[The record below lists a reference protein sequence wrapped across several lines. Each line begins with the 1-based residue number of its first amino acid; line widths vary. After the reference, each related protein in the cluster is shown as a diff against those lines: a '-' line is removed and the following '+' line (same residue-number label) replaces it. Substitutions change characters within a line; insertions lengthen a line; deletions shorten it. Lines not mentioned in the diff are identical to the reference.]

1 MNTLNFILVTAFA
14 VLSIGCED
22 ANHSDIPSESR
33 GDIIETDFANFR
45 DTISLGQSLSDSIA
59 ILYYDTCN
67 ERSYFKVIK
76 VTEFEYNFEL
86 WDVRERKGSCLLPLI
101 RSKAYFNFTPNKK
114 GKYTLRLIDARE
126 TITKTLVVN

>member
-1 MNTLNFILVTAFA
+1 MKTILFFFVSIVAVVTF
-14 VLSIGCED
+14 GCE
-22 ANHSDIPSESR
+22 NTSNSDIPSER
-33 GDIIETDFANFR
+33 RWDITETQFANFR
-45 DTISLGQSLSDSIA
+45 DTINLGQSLSDSIA

-101 RSKAYFNFTPNKK
+101 HSKAYFNFTPTQK
-114 GKYTLRLIDARE
+114 GTYTLHLKDIRE
-126 TITKTLVVN
+126 TISKTFVVN

>member
-1 MNTLNFILVTAFA
+1 MKTLFFILYVAIAALFY
-14 VLSIGCED
+14 GCED
-22 ANHSDIPSESR
+22 TNNSDIPSEQR

-86 WDVRERKGSCLLPLI
+86 WDVRERIGGCLLPLI

-126 TITKTLVVN
+126 TVTKTLIVN